1 MKISV
6 IIPVYNVYDY
16 LEKCLNSLVK
26 QTDKNFEVIIVND
39 GSTDNSQEIIDKFV
53 LENDNMYSFKKE
65 NGGQASARNFGL
77 QKATGEYILFL
88 DSDDYYEPNTIEIL
102 KKEANAD
109 IVAFKM
115 YIDDKNEVK
124 KFPIEMEKFVDDK
137 NVLASKKLLL
147 YNPSPCDK
155 MFKKDLF
162 IKNNIKFLEGKYY
175 EDLGTIPLFA
185 MCTDDIKFTDYYLY
199 HYVKRENSTMNKVNY
214 NSKITD
220 IFYIMQNITNA
231 FIQNHLDNKY
241 KDELEYIYF
250 HHLLR
255 AASIRFL
262 DYGKIDMVDK
272 IRNIMREKYPNFTKN
287 KYFKKYGFK
296 RKLMCKLIYNG
307 KYKFIK
313 KLRKL

>member
-137 NVLASKKLLL
+137 NVLA
-147 YNPSPCDK
+147 
-155 MFKKDLF
+155 
-162 IKNNIKFLEGKYY
+162 
-175 EDLGTIPLFA
+175 
-185 MCTDDIKFTDYYLY
+185 
-199 HYVKRENSTMNKVNY
+199 
-214 NSKITD
+214 
-220 IFYIMQNITNA
+220 
-231 FIQNHLDNKY
+231 
-241 KDELEYIYF
+241 
-250 HHLLR
+250 
-255 AASIRFL
+255 
-262 DYGKIDMVDK
+262 
-272 IRNIMREKYPNFTKN
+272 
-287 KYFKKYGFK
+287 
-296 RKLMCKLIYNG
+296 
-307 KYKFIK
+307 
-313 KLRKL
+313 